1 MRRNLRLIAI
11 LAGVVGMLLGPAAS
25 QTSAQVD
32 PQPDGIRVDA
42 IATGTTDPPDD
53 PDGHTLAVNRV
64 SGPSTFESLVIA
76 GAIDC
81 VDQTTGQQE
90 VVVIPELEQPAG
102 HAVEFFADDD
112 ITDGYGEVT
121 GTDDTRAFRGLGAT
135 ESRIPPGLDDPAP
148 ARVEIRIENG
158 RFHRLGP
165 IVEVDLSLDIR
176 VDRFPGTAQETEI
189 CEKSGV
195 QVRIVF
201 VLSIDEDPGTPTSGF
216 RLVGVVTRH
225 GIVAYDRTSVARKVC
240 GVVSPYSTRL
250 TTTTST
256 STTVPAPPTLPPG
269 RGYFH
274 PCPPE
279 GQNG

>member
-1 MRRNLRLIAI
+1 MRRKMRLIAI

-42 IATGTTDPPDD
+42 IATGLTNPPDD
-53 PDGHTLAVNRV
+53 PDGHALGINRV
-64 SGPSTFESLVIA
+64 SGPSTFEGLVIS

-81 VDQTTGQQE
+81 VDQITGAQE
-90 VVVIPELEQPAG
+90 VVVIPQITQPVG
-102 HAVEFFADDD
+102 HVVEFFADDD

-121 GTDDTRAFRGLGAT
+121 PTDPTRAFRGVGALET
-135 ESRIPPGLDDPAP
+135 RIPPGLDDPAP
-148 ARVEIRIENG
+148 ARVEIRIEGG

-176 VDRFPGTAQETEI
+176 VDRFPDTTQETEI

-225 GIVAYDRTSVARKVC
+225 GIVANDRTSVARTVC
-240 GVVSPYSTRL
+240 GVVSPHTIRV
-250 TTTTST
+250 TTTTVSPPP
-256 STTVPAPPTLPPG
+256 SVPPVPPG
-269 RGYFH
+269 RDPFH